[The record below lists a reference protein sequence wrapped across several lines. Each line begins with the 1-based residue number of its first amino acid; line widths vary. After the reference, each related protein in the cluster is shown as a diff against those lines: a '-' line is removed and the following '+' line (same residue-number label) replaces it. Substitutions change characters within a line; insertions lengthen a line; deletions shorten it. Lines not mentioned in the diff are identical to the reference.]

1 MAIVHKF
8 ESIAAMRQLR
18 DPSPDPIEGLS
29 TVGVEVAT
37 NQAESNNARN

>member
-8 ESIAAMRQLR
+8 ETIAAMRQLR

-37 NQAESNNARN
+37 KQAESNIERN